1 MSSDWDMPETYRP
14 GARPSPEPVRP
25 PANSSARG
33 AGVIDPV
40 AFFRFVIDNIVRI
53 AAIAILLTSLSGCLT
68 KRTVTED
75 GRTVSEGYAI
85 KRPLKDAVE
94 NSN

>member
-1 MSSDWDMPETYRP
+1 MKLLLKT
-14 GARPSPEPVRP
+14 
-25 PANSSARG
+25 PAM
-33 AGVIDPV
+33 
-40 AFFRFVIDNIVRI
+40 
-53 AAIAILLTSLSGCLT
+53 AILLTSLSGCLT